1 MRTVLFTL
9 FSAIF
14 ALQLLQAQAPQSFKY
29 QAVARDGGGSI
40 IANQSIGF
48 RISITENSPTGNV
61 AYVETHNIASN
72 DYGLVNLDIGVGNV
86 QAGTFGG
93 INWGTA
99 THFIKVEMDVSG
111 GTNYVLMGSSQLL
124 SVPYALHAERAN
136 TVANDQV
143 NDADSDPTN
152 EIETWSTLGGIPA
165 DIADGDDVNDADA
178 DPTNEIQTL
187 SLSGSDLSISGGNT
201 VTLPSGG
208 GGANTLDQ
216 AYDQG
221 GAGAGRIITVDAN
234 PIQLNTVGAN
244 AIGLRVD
251 LGSSGTGFLANA
263 TATNNGFSA
272 IQASTNSTNAAA
284 SAIIGNTN
292 GAAWGVAG
300 QVAATAT
307 AEAGLYGSN
316 LRTNG
321 GHGIL
326 GIGFNGVVGQT
337 NYSQGNAAFFENF
350 DAVAPL
356 GNAIGAAGKGYYGVV
371 GEDRYLGGQ
380 AGAYG
385 VLANGNMGATGIKSF
400 IIDHPEDPENKVL
413 RHFSMESDEV
423 LNVYRG
429 TASFDVN
436 GEAVVALPAYFDE
449 INRKPT
455 YQLTPIGGAAQLYI
469 KEKIKDNQFVIAGG
483 AEGMEVSWVVH
494 AERNDPYLQ
503 QHPQQRAVELEKRE
517 GQKGKYFMPQ
527 LYQKSDEQAIFKK
540 MQNKITQEKLNL
552 AK

>member
-1 MRTVLFTL
+1 MRTLL
-9 FSAIF
+9 LLI
-14 ALQLLQAQAPQSFKY
+14 ALAVSLNSWAQAPQSFKY
-29 QAVARDGGGSI
+29 QAVARDNGGSV
-40 IANQSIGF
+40 IANQNIGF
-48 RISITENSPTGNV
+48 RISITENSPTGSV
-61 AYVETHNIASN
+61 AYIETHNVASN
-72 DYGLVNLDIGVGNV
+72 DYGLVNLDIGAGNV
-86 QAGTFGG
+86 QAGTFSG

-124 SVPYALHAERAN
+124 SVPYALHAESAN
-136 TVANDQV
+136 TVVNDQV
-143 NDADSDPTN
+143 NDADADPTN

-165 DIADGDDVNDADA
+165 DISDGDDVNDADA
-178 DPTNEIQTL
+178 DPTNELQNL
-187 SLSGSDLSISGGNT
+187 SLSGNDLTISAGNT
-201 VTLPSGG
+201 VTLPS

-221 GAGAGRIITVDAN
+221 GAGAGRSITIDAG
-234 PIQLNTVGAN
+234 PLQLNPVGAN
-244 AIGLRVD
+244 AIGLRAD
-251 LGSSGTGFLANA
+251 LTNTGTGLLVNANSA
-263 TATNNGFSA
+263 ANSFSA

-300 QVAATAT
+300 QVGATAT

-321 GHGIL
+321 GHGVL
-326 GIGFNGVVGQT
+326 GIGVNGVVGQT
-337 NYSQGNAAFFENF
+337 NYSQGNAGYFENF
-350 DAVAPL
+350 DAIAPL
-356 GNAIGAAGKGYYGVV
+356 GNGIGGAGKGYYGIV
-371 GEDRYLGGQ
+371 GEDRYLGAQ

-385 VLANGNMGATGIKSF
+385 VLANGNMGATGTKTF
-400 IIDHPEDPENKVL
+400 VIDHPQDPENKVL

-429 TASFDVN
+429 TASFDAN
-436 GEAVVALPAYFDE
+436 GEAVVNLPDYFE
-449 INRKPT
+449 AINRNPT

-483 AEGMEVSWVVH
+483 EEGMEVSWVVH

-503 QHPQQRAVELEKRE
+503 QYPEQRAVELEKRA

-527 LYQKSDEQAIFKK
+527 LYQQGEEKAIFQK
-540 MQNKITQEKLNL
+540 MKEKLTQEKLKL
-552 AK
+552 AE